1 MTRLPLSST
10 TGSPSSAA
18 KFSPTAIFAVIVV
31 LLTVY
36 RMLVILQPHLS
47 LFYDEAYYY
56 HWSLN
61 PDFGYYSKPP
71 MVAWSIIV
79 GTSLFGNGVFGIK
92 VMASLLY
99 AGSATAIFMTLQRI
113 ASGWQALLGGCVFL
127 CIPMI
132 GFNSVFITT
141 DAPMIFCWSVTLYAT
156 VCALLD
162 GRLWQWL
169 LVGIATG
176 FGMLSKYTMGALPL
190 AIFLY
195 LVFSSR
201 HRPLL
206 TTAGPWLAAI
216 VSGLIFGLNIYWNYQ
231 NNWVALHHTQEI
243 SETGGDLFNVASLF
257 EFWLTQIFIFGP
269 VWSYLLVRG
278 LIARFQSKSPS
289 SSSLLETSELDKKS
303 VTAIE
308 NQAEFIRLFIWAT
321 LIILAAISVQ
331 AFLSRA
337 FANWAG
343 PWMVGGALLLAL
355 CAPDI
360 WQTASSSFKLKRW
373 LITGAI
379 IQLGAL
385 SLFYHWPVIQ
395 HIANVE
401 PTRKNTPYY
410 RIMAWPEL
418 GEQLKPYLTTYPNAR
433 LTSDSRDLLAYLGY
447 FAEPGSF
454 QFARWS
460 PNPDNIRDYYDL
472 KLNLRDFTGQ
482 ESDDQETRL
491 KAREFLFVT
500 KEPFTAEFSAGF
512 SSTKNLGV
520 IKQAIN
526 STESRRVY
534 LTLATNFI
542 GYP

>member
-1 MTRLPLSST
+1 M
-10 TGSPSSAA
+10 
-18 KFSPTAIFAVIVV
+18 FTAVVV
-31 LLTVY
+31 LLTLY

-71 MVAWSIIV
+71 MVAWSIII
-79 GTSLFGNGVFGIK
+79 GTSLFGNSVFGIK

-99 AGSATAIFMTLQRI
+99 AGSATAIFMTLKRI

-195 LVFSSR
+195 LIFSNR
-201 HRPLL
+201 YRCLL
-206 TTAGPWLAAI
+206 TTIGPWLAAI
-216 VSGLIFGLNIYWNYQ
+216 VSGLIFGLNIYWNFQ
-231 NNWVALHHTQEI
+231 NNWVALQHTQEI
-243 SETGGDLFNVASLF
+243 SETGGDLFNIASLL

-269 VWSYLLVRG
+269 VWSYLLIRG
-278 LIARFQSKSPS
+278 LLGRLRSKQPSPAS
-289 SSSLLETSELDKKS
+289 VLATAQLDES
-303 VTAIE
+303 VASKTE
-308 NQAEFIRLFIWAT
+308 SQAEFIRLFIWAT
-321 LIILAAISVQ
+321 LVILAAISLQ

-343 PWMVGGALLLAL
+343 PWMVGGTLLLAL
-355 CAPDI
+355 CAPNI
-360 WQTASSSFKLKRW
+360 WQAANADLKLKRW
-373 LITGAI
+373 LISGAI
-379 IQLGAL
+379 IQLGTL

-395 HIANVE
+395 QIANVE

-418 GEQLKPYLTTYPNAR
+418 GEQLIPYLAQYPSAR

-454 QFARWS
+454 HFARWN
-460 PNPDNIRDYYDL
+460 PNPNNIRDYYDL
-472 KLNLRDFTGQ
+472 KLNIREFIAQDTIGQ
-482 ESDDQETRL
+482 DDNIKEENIPAANSPLENLNT
-491 KAREFLFVT
+491 EDFLFVT
-500 KEPFTAEFSAGF
+500 KQPLKPEIAARFA
-512 SSTKNLGV
+512 STKDLGV
-520 IKQAIN
+520 IEQPIN
-526 STESRRVY
+526 SNESRRVY
-534 LTLATNFI
+534 ITLVTDFI
-542 GYP
+542 GYQ